1 MGKQSVMKT
10 AVLIIGAG
18 IIGMLTARLLK
29 QAGVAVIII
38 EQGYAG
44 KESSWAGGGI
54 ISPLYPWRY
63 SDAVTRLALWGQK
76 HYPAILEDIHANSGI
91 DPEYIQSG
99 LLYLDIGDELEQA
112 IQWEQQFGYD
122 FKCFSGEDLKT
133 IEAGL
138 DYSHGER
145 QGWFTGSIGQVRNP
159 RLVKALREDLL
170 KLGVTIE
177 QQTQA
182 QAFISEQGQVKGV
195 VTDKGNFYAD
205 KVVLAGG
212 AWSARLLE
220 KWLKTPK
227 IAPVK
232 GQMIVFKAEPGI
244 VSRIVLSKGRYL
256 IPRKDGRVVVGSTV
270 EFKDFD
276 KTTTESVLQ
285 ELVQEAHRIIPALA
299 NYPVEKQW
307 AGLRPGSI
315 DGVPYIGEH
324 PELKNLYLNAG
335 HFRNGV
341 VIGLASCQL
350 LVNQLL
356 AQEPIVDPAP
366 YALTEERL
374 VEDSRKID
382 LSTTI

>member
-1 MGKQSVMKT
+1 MNKII
-10 AVLIIGAG
+10 IIGAG
-18 IIGMLTARLLK
+18 IIGMFTARLLAK
-29 QAGVAVIII
+29 AGISVTII

-54 ISPLYPWRY
+54 LSPLYPWRY
-63 SDAVTRLALWGQK
+63 ADPVTRLALWGQQY
-76 HYPAILEDIHANSGI
+76 YPEVLREIHQNSGV

-99 LLYLDIGDELEQA
+99 LLYLDIEHELEQA
-112 IQWEQQFGYD
+112 IQWQQRFGYD
-122 FKCFSGEDLKT
+122 FECISGNALKA

-138 DYSHGER
+138 DYSKPDV
-145 QGWFTGSIGQVRNP
+145 QGWYTASIGQVRNP
-159 RLVKALREDLL
+159 RLVRALQEDLI

-182 QAFISEQGQVKGV
+182 SSFITEHQTVKGV
-195 VTDKGNFYAD
+195 ITDKGQFYAD

-212 AWSARLLE
+212 AWSARLLQN
-220 KWLKTPK
+220 LGMLPK

-232 GQMIVFKAEPGI
+232 GQMIVFKAEPGV
-244 VSRIVLSKGRYL
+244 VSRIVLSKGRYV
-256 IPRKDGRVVVGSTV
+256 IPRKDGRVVVGSTL
-270 EFKDFD
+270 EFEDFD
-276 KTTTESVLQ
+276 KTTTAEVLQ
-285 ELVQEAHRIIPALA
+285 ELKQEACRIIPALA

-341 VIGLASCQL
+341 VIGLGSCQL
-350 LVNQLL
+350 LVNELL
-356 AQEPIVDPAP
+356 EQTPIVDPEP
-366 YALTEERL
+366 YQLIPERL
-374 VEDSRKID
+374 VEDSKQID
-382 LSTTI
+382 LSMAI

>member
-1 MGKQSVMKT
+1 MKSNI
-10 AVLIIGAG
+10 LIIGAG
-18 IIGMLTARLLK
+18 IIGMLTARLLNK
-29 QAGVAVIII
+29 AGIDVTII

-63 SDAVTRLALWGQK
+63 SAPVTRLAQWGQK
-76 HYPAILEDIHANSGI
+76 HYPSVLQAIHQNSGI
-91 DPEYIQSG
+91 DPEYLPSG
-99 LLYLDIGDELEQA
+99 LLYLDIENELEQA
-112 IQWEQQFGYD
+112 ILWEKQYGYD
-122 FKCFSGEDLKT
+122 FEHLTGEALKT
-133 IEAGL
+133 VEPGL
-138 DYSHGER
+138 NYSNKPI

-159 RLVKALREDLL
+159 RLVRALREDLI

-182 QAFISEQGQVKGV
+182 ESFISEGNKVKGV
-195 VTDKGNFYAD
+195 VTDKGRFYAD

-212 AWSARLLE
+212 AWSAKLLE

-232 GQMIVFKAEPGI
+232 GQMIVFRAEPGV
-244 VSRIVLSKGRYL
+244 VSRIVLSKGRYV
-256 IPRKDGRVVVGSTV
+256 IPRKDGRVVVGSTL
-270 EFKDFD
+270 EFEDFD
-276 KTTTESVLQ
+276 KTTTEDVLQ
-285 ELVQEAHRIIPALA
+285 ELVQEAGRIIPSLA

-307 AGLRPGSI
+307 AGLRPGSV

-324 PELKNLYLNAG
+324 PELENLYINAG

-356 AQEPIVDPAP
+356 QQPAIIDPSA

-374 VEDSRKID
+374 VEDSEQID
-382 LSTTI
+382 LSAAI

>member
-1 MGKQSVMKT
+1 MNKII
-10 AVLIIGAG
+10 IIGAG
-18 IIGMLTARLLK
+18 IIGMLTARLLVK
-29 QAGVAVIII
+29 AGIAVTII

-63 SDAVTRLALWGQK
+63 SDPVTYLAQWGQV
-76 HYPAILEDIHANSGI
+76 HYPELLEEIRLNSGI

-99 LLYLDIGDELEQA
+99 LLYLDIEDELQEA
-112 IQWEQQFGYD
+112 IEWQKKHAYVFNPL
-122 FKCFSGEDLKT
+122 SGEALKT
-133 IEAGL
+133 IEPGL
-138 DYSHGER
+138 DFSSPEVNTN
-145 QGWFTGSIGQVRNP
+145 GWFTPTIGQVRNP
-159 RLVKALREDLL
+159 RLVRALREDLL
-170 KLGVTIE
+170 RLGVTIE

-182 QAFISEQGQVKGV
+182 ISFITQADQLKGV
-195 VTDKGNFYAD
+195 QTDKGSFYAD
-205 KVVLAGG
+205 QVIVAGG

-220 KWLKTPK
+220 QWLKAPK

-232 GQMIVFKAEPGI
+232 GQMIVFKAKLGV
-244 VSRIVLSKGRYL
+244 VSRIVLSKGRYV
-256 IPRKDGRVVVGSTV
+256 IPRKDGRIVLGSTL
-270 EFKDFD
+270 EFNDFD
-276 KTTTESVLQ
+276 KTTSDEVLQ
-285 ELVQEAHRIIPALA
+285 ELKQEACRIIPALG

-356 AQEPIVDPAP
+356 DQDAIIDPSP
-366 YALTEERL
+366 YLLTEERL
-374 VEDSRKID
+374 VNDSKEID
-382 LSTTI
+382 LSSAI

>member
-1 MGKQSVMKT
+1 MKSNI
-10 AVLIIGAG
+10 LIIGAG
-18 IIGMLTARLLK
+18 IIGMLTARLLNK
-29 QAGVAVIII
+29 AGIDVTII

-63 SDAVTRLALWGQK
+63 SAPVTRLAQWGQK
-76 HYPAILEDIHANSGI
+76 HYPSVLQAIHQNSGI
-91 DPEYIQSG
+91 DPEYLPSG
-99 LLYLDIGDELEQA
+99 LLYLDIENELEQA
-112 IQWEQQFGYD
+112 ILWEKQYGYD
-122 FKCFSGEDLKT
+122 FEHLTGEALKT
-133 IEAGL
+133 VEPGL
-138 DYSHGER
+138 NYSNKQL
-145 QGWFTGSIGQVRNP
+145 QGWFTASIGQVRNP
-159 RLVKALREDLL
+159 RLVRALREDLI

-182 QAFISEQGQVKGV
+182 ESFISEGNKVKGV
-195 VTDKGNFYAD
+195 VTDKGRFYAD

-212 AWSARLLE
+212 AWSAKLLE

-232 GQMIVFKAEPGI
+232 GQMIVFKAEPGV
-244 VSRIVLSKGRYL
+244 VSRIVLSKGRYV
-256 IPRKDGRVVVGSTV
+256 IPRKDGRVVVGSTL
-270 EFKDFD
+270 EFEDFD
-276 KTTTESVLQ
+276 KTTTEDVLQ
-285 ELVQEAHRIIPALA
+285 ELVQEAGRIIPSLA

-307 AGLRPGSI
+307 AGLRPGSV

-324 PELKNLYLNAG
+324 PELENLYINAG

-356 AQEPIVDPAP
+356 QQPAIIDPSA

-374 VEDSRKID
+374 VEDSEQID
-382 LSTTI
+382 LSTAI

>member
-1 MGKQSVMKT
+1 MNKII
-10 AVLIIGAG
+10 IIGAG
-18 IIGMLTARLLK
+18 IIGMLTARLLVK
-29 QAGVAVIII
+29 AGVCVTII

-63 SDAVTRLALWGQK
+63 SDPVTHLAQWGQT
-76 HYPAILEDIHANSGI
+76 HYPELLEEIRLNSGI

-99 LLYLDIGDELEQA
+99 LLYLDIEDELQQA
-112 IQWEQQFGYD
+112 IEWEKKHDYVFEPV
-122 FKCFSGEDLKT
+122 SGEALQS
-133 IEAGL
+133 IEPGL
-138 DYSHGER
+138 DFSSFDADKYV
-145 QGWFTGSIGQVRNP
+145 WFTPTIGQVRNP
-159 RLVKALREDLL
+159 RLVRALREYLL
-170 KLGVTIE
+170 RLGVVIE

-182 QAFISEQGQVKGV
+182 MSFIIQGEQLKGV
-195 VTDKGNFYAD
+195 LTDKGSFYAD
-205 KVVLAGG
+205 QVVVAGG

-220 KWLKTPK
+220 KWLKAPK

-232 GQMIVFKAEPGI
+232 GQMIVFKAEPGV
-244 VSRIVLSKGRYL
+244 VSRIVLSKGRYV
-256 IPRKDGRVVVGSTV
+256 IPRKDGRVVLGSTL
-270 EFKDFD
+270 EFNDFD
-276 KTTTESVLQ
+276 KTTTDDVLH
-285 ELVQEAHRIIPALA
+285 ELVQEACRIIPALR

-350 LVNQLL
+350 LVDQLL
-356 AQEPIVDPAP
+356 GQDAIVEPTP
-366 YALTEERL
+366 YLLTEERL
-374 VEDSRKID
+374 VNDSKQID
-382 LSTTI
+382 LSSAI

>member
-1 MGKQSVMKT
+1 MDKVI
-10 AVLIIGAG
+10 IIGAG
-18 IIGMLTARLLK
+18 IIGMLTARILAK
-29 QAGVAVIII
+29 SGVAVTII

-63 SDAVTRLALWGQK
+63 NDPVTHLAQWGQQ
-76 HYPAILEDIHANSGI
+76 HYPQILEEIHQGSGI

-99 LLYLDIGDELEQA
+99 LLYLDIEQELEQA
-112 IQWEQQFGYD
+112 SSWENLHDYPFEM
-122 FKCFSGEDLKT
+122 FSGDALKAV
-133 IEAGL
+133 EPGL
-138 DYSHGER
+138 SPLFQ
-145 QGWFTGSIGQVRNP
+145 QGWLTHNIAQVRNP
-159 RLVKALREDLL
+159 RLVRSLREDLL
-170 KLGVTIE
+170 GLGVKIE

-182 QAFISEQGQVKGV
+182 HSFIMENNQLKGI
-195 VTDKGNFYAD
+195 VTDKGSFYAERI
-205 KVVLAGG
+205 VLAGG
-212 AWSARLLE
+212 AWSSRLLE
-220 KWLKTPK
+220 QCGLKNELKIPK

-244 VSRIVLSKGRYL
+244 VSRIVLTKGRYV
-256 IPRKDGRVVVGSTV
+256 IPRKDGRVVLGSTL
-270 EFKDFD
+270 EFNDFD
-276 KTTTESVLQ
+276 KSTSEDVLE
-285 ELVQEAHRIIPALA
+285 ELKQEAIRIIPALK

-324 PELKNLYLNAG
+324 PQLKNLFINAG

-356 AQEPIVDPAP
+356 GEKPIIDPEP
-366 YALTEERL
+366 YLLTEERL
-374 VEDSRKID
+374 VNDTQSID
-382 LSTTI
+382 LRMAI